1 MKLTTRPLT
10 PDLWPAFEDLF
21 GENGAVGGCWR
32 MYWRIGR
39 AYRKKPREE
48 NKTAFR
54 EIVERGP
61 PPGLLAFDGD
71 IAVGWC
77 QLTPRD
83 ALLWLDHAWRLKR
96 VDDTPVWS
104 LSCFYVRKGYRRK
117 GVTETLIGAALSAAR
132 RSQRARS

>member
-10 PDLWPAFEDLF
+10 PHLWPAFEDLF
-21 GENGAVGGCWR
+21 GENGAVGGCWC

-48 NKTAFR
+48 NKTAFW

-71 IAVGWC
+71 TAVGWC

-83 ALLWLDHAWRLKR
+83 VLPWLDRAWRLKR
-96 VDDTPVWS
+96 VDDAAVWS
-104 LSCFYVRKGYRRK
+104 LSCSTCARVIVGRASRR
-117 GVTETLIGAALSAAR
+117 R
-132 RSQRARS
+132 

>member
-21 GENGAVGGCWR
+21 GENGAVGGCWC

-77 QLTPRD
+77 QLTPAGR
-83 ALLWLDHAWRLKR
+83 
-96 VDDTPVWS
+96 
-104 LSCFYVRKGYRRK
+104 
-117 GVTETLIGAALSAAR
+117 AAVAGSRMAA
-132 RSQRARS
+132 QTGG